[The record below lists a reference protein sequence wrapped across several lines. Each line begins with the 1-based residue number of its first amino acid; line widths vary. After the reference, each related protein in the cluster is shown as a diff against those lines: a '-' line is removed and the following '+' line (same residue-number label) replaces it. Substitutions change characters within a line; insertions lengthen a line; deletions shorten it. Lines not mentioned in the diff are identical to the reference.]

1 LLRFSCDLFHK
12 PSCSTFLTRVNN
24 WEVTTEHQT
33 KAIKYNPNQTT
44 SLKYFQDLTL
54 SGWGVV
60 YTQAALQS
68 PDKAL
73 DSAWVLDQSLIPHRD
88 PATPPTTITI
98 IITTIINTIL
108 ILFLSY
114 GALFSALPA
123 VFTEPGILNDVY
135 VSTSIWMH
143 TIGLT
148 SLKEKD
154 VDSKAKANR
163 PRMSPK
169 PLLSESV

>member
-1 LLRFSCDLFHK
+1 M
-12 PSCSTFLTRVNN
+12 
-24 WEVTTEHQT
+24 
-33 KAIKYNPNQTT
+33 
-44 SLKYFQDLTL
+44 
-54 SGWGVV
+54 

-88 PATPPTTITI
+88 PATPPTPPTTITI
-98 IITTIINTIL
+98 IKTTIINTIL

-135 VSTSIWMH
+135 VSTS
-143 TIGLT
+143 
-148 SLKEKD
+148 SLNAHP
-154 VDSKAKANR
+154 VCR
-163 PRMSPK
+163 
-169 PLLSESV
+169 L